1 MWNDYI
7 VEEVRKTREK
17 LAEESSYDLHKAA
30 ELIRAHQKAS
40 GLKIITKNEMDIIET
55 SKKKHPA

>member
-1 MWNDYI
+1 MWDDYI

-17 LAEESSYDLHKAA
+17 LAEESGYNLHKAA
-30 ELIRAHQKAS
+30 ELIRAHQKES
-40 GLKIITKNEMDIIET
+40 GVQVITKNEMDIIDA